1 MQRTKS
7 QCWFLTWTIELNHH
21 NPYFPPPMDEASDAP
36 SPWDFQPVY
45 EFLRAFRP
53 PDTSPSPPT
62 PIAHSVP
69 DSKPYVPKSLGDFS
83 RIFETL
89 SRPDDIPPKLQNE
102 SADSYSPPS
111 SCSSEA
117 TPPSSTPDTEHFD
130 DYMSKTAKGVQW
142 KDEVNGG
149 DLTESRRRS
158 TRSTATIDPS
168 VIVQLFNGR
177 SELPAPLIPASV
189 TTSAKSQRHRCPPSP
204 IPFISVDRTV
214 IQPLYTLTAS
224 EQKAKL
230 VKKLLRKFGP
240 EPGSLLKSDPALA
253 LLTSGNTSLDGI
265 HVFVD
270 CSNIIIGFY
279 NRIKASRGL
288 HEKAHIKTPP
298 ISYHSLVLILE
309 RGRPVCTLRFSAVCS
324 SNAEIP
330 LAKLNALSGIC
341 HGIELSNAQLL
352 LRHLNFFFRAL
363 LEVFE
368 VCLSQF
374 SPEHSSSNARAQF
387 LWIIQSSLS
396 NLSWNIRSLFS

>member
-1 MQRTKS
+1 
-7 QCWFLTWTIELNHH
+7 
-21 NPYFPPPMDEASDAP
+21 MDEANDAP

-45 EFLRAFRP
+45 EFLQAFRS
-53 PDTSPSPPT
+53 PDASPSPPT

-69 DSKPYVPKSLGDFS
+69 DLKPYVPKSLGDFS

-89 SRPDDIPPKLQNE
+89 SLPVDIPPRLQNE
-102 SADSYSPPS
+102 SADSHSPPS
-111 SCSSEA
+111 SYDSEA
-117 TPPSSTPDTEHFD
+117 TPPSSAPDTEHFD
-130 DYMSKTAKGVQW
+130 DYISKTAKGVKW
-142 KDEVNGG
+142 KDEVNGR

-168 VIVQLFNGR
+168 VIVQLLDGR
-177 SELPAPLIPASV
+177 SELSAPLVPASV
-189 TTSAKSQRHRCPPSP
+189 TTSAKSQRHIRPPSR
-204 IPFISVDRTV
+204 IPLISVDRTV
-214 IQPLYTLTAS
+214 IQPLYTLIAS

-240 EPGSLLKSDPALA
+240 EPGSLLKSDPTLP
-253 LLTSGNTSLDGI
+253 LLPSGNTSPDGI

-298 ISYHSLVLILE
+298 MSYHSLALILE
-309 RGRPVCTLRFSAVCS
+309 RGRPVCTMRFSAVCS

-330 LAKLNALSGIC
+330 LAKLYALSGIC
-341 HGIELSNAQLL
+341 HDIELSNAQVLL
-352 LRHLNFFFRAL
+352 GHSKFFCRAL

-368 VCLSQF
+368 VGCLSSLRTF
-374 SPEHSSSNARAQF
+374 KFECASSVP
-387 LWIIQSSLS
+387 WIIQSSLS
-396 NLSWNIRSLFS
+396 NLSWDIRSLFS